1 MTHPPQAQA
10 PPQAPAPTR
19 PQLPPQPKQ
28 KQPRQTPPPARSTAW
43 SEGVDRLRA
52 AATTEPGRLRAI
64 GALLAALLLAF
75 GAVTTWQ
82 TTTRADA
89 ADRVLNRSQPLSNDA
104 AAIYRSLADA
114 NTAASSGFL
123 AGGQEPAKV
132 RERYRRDI
140 DRAGEKLAT
149 AASNAGSDSSS
160 AAAVSRLNTLLPQ
173 YTALIERARAN
184 NRQGLP
190 LGGAYLRYAN
200 DTMQTRMLPA
210 AEKLYKAENA
220 RLADDYADAKP
231 YPWPAI
237 ALGVLAL
244 AALAL
249 AQHRNYR
256 RTNRVFNTGLLAA
269 TTATAAALLWLLAG
283 HTFARSGLN
292 ESYDHGVKSLNVLN
306 DARISSLKARGNE
319 NLTLVSRGAETVAVG
334 GATKDKF
341 DVAYQQQMQRLAGA
355 NGESGLLGEAA
366 ELADDDAGRTPLK
379 AAADNVTEWQDRHSS
394 ARASDDSGDYEG
406 ALDKVIGA
414 DGAEPTGES
423 FDNVDA
429 ALDTALAHEQGEF
442 QRAAEDGKS
451 AMAGLPVGVAV
462 LAVLGATAAVLG
474 IGRRLS
480 EYR

>member
-1 MTHPPQAQA
+1 MTHPPQA
-10 PPQAPAPTR
+10 PPHAPAPTR
-19 PQLPPQPKQ
+19 PHLPS
-28 KQPRQTPPPARSTAW
+28 QTGVTPHHQAPPPGRSTAW
-43 SEGVDRLRA
+43 AEGVDRLRA

-64 GALLAALLLAF
+64 GAVLAALLLAF
-75 GAVTTWQ
+75 GAATAWQ
-82 TTTRADA
+82 TATRADA

-132 RERYRRDI
+132 RDRYRRDI

-149 AASNAGSDSSS
+149 AASNAGAGSSS
-160 AAAVSRLNTLLPQ
+160 ATAVSRLNKLLPR

-200 DTMQTRMLPA
+200 ETMQTRMLPA
-210 AEKLYKAENA
+210 AEKLYKAENE
-220 RLADDYADAKP
+220 RLADDYADARP
-231 YPWPAI
+231 FPWTAI
-237 ALGVLAL
+237 ALGVVAL
-244 AALAL
+244 AALAW

-269 TTATAAALLWLLAG
+269 TTAAAVALLWLLAG
-283 HTFARSGLN
+283 HAFARSGLN

-334 GATKDKF
+334 RATKDKF
-341 DVAYQQQMQRLAGA
+341 DVAYEQQMKRLGGA
-355 NGESGLLGEAA
+355 EGDGGLLGEAA
-366 ELADDDAGRTPLK
+366 RLADDDAGALPV
-379 AAADNVTEWQDRHSS
+379 AAAAKSVSEWRDRHKS

-406 ALDKVIGA
+406 ALDKVVGA
-414 DGAEPTGES
+414 DGVKATGES
-423 FDNVDA
+423 FDNVDT
-429 ALDTALAHEQGEF
+429 ALDTALAREQGEF
-442 QRAAEDGKS
+442 RRAAEDGKG
-451 AMAGLPVGVAV
+451 AMTGLPAGVAV